1 MLLFVRPANFLDA
14 MKDCGNLRSIWAL
27 NSIFGPGEGAF
38 DMSDGLHPM
47 APHHLPSFISG
58 PHEGDPLYV
67 IVTLIVL
74 AAVIGLGVLFFTLHS
89 LPERMGHKKLQFEI
103 VAVLGLL
110 SLFTHIH
117 AFWVAA
123 LLLAL
128 IDLPDF
134 VTPLKRMAAALDK
147 LSGTPPP
154 PGEAP
159 PPSEADRNLTDK
171 REPGPPVPAPSR
183 EPAIP
188 AVAPTPSS
196 GG

>member
-1 MLLFVRPANFLDA
+1 MT
-14 MKDCGNLRSIWAL
+14 
-27 NSIFGPGEGAF
+27 E
-38 DMSDGLHPM
+38 GLHPA
-47 APHHLPSFISG
+47 APHHIPAFISG

-67 IVTLIVL
+67 MTTVMLL
-74 AAVIGLGVLFFTLHS
+74 SAVIGIGVLFFTLHS

-134 VTPLKRMAAALDK
+134 TTPLKRMAGALEK
-147 LSGTPPP
+147 LAGIESPPETP
-154 PGEAP
+154 PGEDGHDQETPAP
-159 PPSEADRNLTDK
+159 ATDK
-171 REPGPPVPAPSR
+171 PQVEPQPRPALATATASQ
-183 EPAIP
+183 EA
-188 AVAPTPSS
+188 
-196 GG
+196 

>member
-1 MLLFVRPANFLDA
+1 VSA
-14 MKDCGNLRSIWAL
+14 
-27 NSIFGPGEGAF
+27 
-38 DMSDGLHPM
+38 GLHPL

-67 IVTLIVL
+67 MTTVMLLT
-74 AAVIGLGVLFFTLHS
+74 AVIGIGVLFFTLHS
-89 LPERMGHKKLQFEI
+89 LPERMGHKKLQFEV

-134 VTPLKRMAAALDK
+134 TTPLKRMASALEK
-147 LSGTPPP
+147 LSGVEPPP
-154 PGEAP
+154 DGDGQDKASPASTLTKKPPVEPLP
-159 PPSEADRNLTDK
+159 PPALAT
-171 REPGPPVPAPSR
+171 PAASQ
-183 EPAIP
+183 
-188 AVAPTPSS
+188 